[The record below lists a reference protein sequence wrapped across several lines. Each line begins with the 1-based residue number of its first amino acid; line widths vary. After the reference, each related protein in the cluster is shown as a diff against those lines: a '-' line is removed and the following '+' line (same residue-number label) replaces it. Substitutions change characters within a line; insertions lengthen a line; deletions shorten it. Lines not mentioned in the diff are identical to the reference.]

1 MRREERLKSWGFRER
16 VIAVAILPATLMAA
30 VLAAYFLLLRYADAE
45 EAFIHRGQSL
55 LRLFTPATEYGVFSG
70 NVEELRRLAAAL
82 ASETDFGGVVIQD
95 YSGLPLT
102 QIGTLRLTQAPQ
114 ILADGWHGPTPDG
127 LRHAFHA
134 KIWRTRLAF
143 DDALAASEDPAMQD
157 AIGSVTLEMSRSG
170 MQRLKRE
177 MMLVTLLVTLVTLLL
192 GILLALRL
200 SSSVTLPVL
209 SLQRVVGA
217 IRGGDL
223 SARVSPHPAGT
234 LRNLEEGINEMAAA
248 LQAGRDQLESRIAAA
263 TAELKQKRDEA
274 EQASIAKSRF
284 LAAASHDLRQPLHAL
299 SLFAAEL
306 AGESRLPAQQRLA
319 RQISVTVGTME
330 ELLGS
335 LLDVSRADLGAIRP
349 CIQPVA
355 LDGLLER
362 VHSAHAG
369 EAGQKGLR
377 LRLHPTCYWG
387 LSDPALLYRMV
398 SNLVANAIAYCRQGG
413 VLIGVRPAGGRLR
426 IEVWDTGVGIPHEQ
440 QALVFEEFY
449 QVSNPERDPGKGLG
463 LGLSLVDRLSRLL
476 DHPVGMRSAPG
487 RGSMFSITLPRATG
501 PERAGKA
508 GPDIHKVRL
517 LMLGE
522 NSADNAALCELL
534 SGWGCDVIRC
544 VPPLPV
550 PLPTE
555 QVALVI
561 CEDAVFTEALPLIS
575 PQAAVRGLPVLLL
588 GTLPPGS
595 GKASYGFGLST
606 LAKPPRPAKL
616 RALLTH
622 LLDDTGAPDHGQAGR
637 STLDRTTL
645 RSEDES

>member
-1 MRREERLKSWGFRER
+1 MKSWGFRER
-16 VIAVAILPATLMAA
+16 VIAVAILPAALMAV

-82 ASETDFGGVVIQD
+82 ASEKDFGGVVIQD
-95 YSGLPLT
+95 DSGLPLT
-102 QIGTLRLTQAPQ
+102 QIGTLRLTRAPQ
-114 ILADGWHGPTPDG
+114 TLADGWHGPTPDD
-127 LRHAFHA
+127 LQYAFHA
-134 KIWRTRLAF
+134 KIWRTRLAWEDIF
-143 DDALAASEDPAMQD
+143 AVQREQRASE
-157 AIGSVTLEMSRSG
+157 AIGSITLEMSRSG
-170 MQRLKRE
+170 MRQLKRE
-177 MMLVTLLVTLVTLLL
+177 MMLVTLLATLATLLL
-192 GILLALRL
+192 GTLLALRL
-200 SSSVTLPVL
+200 SSSVTQPVL

-234 LRNLEEGINEMAAA
+234 LRNLEEGINEMAAS
-248 LQAGRDQLESRIAAA
+248 LQAGRDEMENRIAAA

-306 AGESRLPAQQRLA
+306 ARESGLPAQQRLA
-319 RQISVTVGTME
+319 QQIGATVGTME
-330 ELLGS
+330 EMLGS
-335 LLDVSRADLGAIRP
+335 LLDVSRADLGALHT

-355 LDGLLER
+355 LDGLLRR

-369 EAGQKGLR
+369 AARQKGLGLR
-377 LRLHPTCYWG
+377 LRPTRYWG

-413 VLIGVRPAGGRLR
+413 VLVGVRAAAGRLR
-426 IEVWDTGVGIPHEQ
+426 IEVWDSGVGIPPEQ
-440 QALVFEEFY
+440 QALIFEEFY

-463 LGLSLVDRLSRLL
+463 LGLSLVERLSRLL
-476 DHPVGMRSAPG
+476 DHPIGMRSVPG
-487 RGSMFSITLPRATG
+487 RGSMFSITLPRATVV
-501 PERAGKA
+501 EKTRKA
-508 GPDIHKVRL
+508 DPDIHKVKL
-517 LMLGE
+517 LLLGE
-522 NSADNAALCELL
+522 DSADNAVL
-534 SGWGCDVIRC
+534 SGLLTEWGCEVIRY

-555 QVALVI
+555 RIELII
-561 CEDAVFTEALPLIS
+561 CEDTVFTAALPLIS
-575 PQAAVRGLPVLLL
+575 PQAAARGLAVLLL
-588 GTLPPGS
+588 GTLPAAS
-595 GKASYGFGLST
+595 GKASHDFAIST
-606 LAKPPRPAKL
+606 LAKPPQPAKL

-622 LLDDTGAPDHGQAGR
+622 LLDNAAG
-637 STLDRTTL
+637 SKLEQPYADDLTQTTSKATPRT
-645 RSEDES
+645 